1 VSVIAGVVTTEMR
14 VGKTDSS
21 VSEGGGLGGAVSR
34 GVA

>member
-21 VSEGGGLGGAVSR
+21 VSEGGAVSR